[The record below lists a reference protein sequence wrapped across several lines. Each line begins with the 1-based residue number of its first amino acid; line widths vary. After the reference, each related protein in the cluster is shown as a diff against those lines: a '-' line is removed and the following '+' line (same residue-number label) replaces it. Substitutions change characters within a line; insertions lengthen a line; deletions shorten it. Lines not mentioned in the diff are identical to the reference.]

1 MYIYIL
7 IIYFY
12 LRLYLCINIILII
25 KELIFI
31 FYNENN
37 KIVEKER
44 MYYKKIKSLKNKY
57 QIIDLYLFGVGIS
70 LDSVFR

>member
-44 MYYKKIKSLKNKY
+44 MYYKKIKNLKNKY
-57 QIIDLYLFGVGIS
+57 
-70 LDSVFR
+70 